1 MLLPQPKH
9 MPDAFQKLLNFWSD
23 QGLVPQ
29 KNGDGDKDKVF
40 LKWQVRNQNGEFW
53 GGFAILLTPKSPAIS
68 KVRAVLLE
76 IFGEVYWD
84 SSSNLVIVP
93 FVHASE
99 YRPKIQKLLVE
110 ILADFGAIA
119 TMPDKIENPTILD
132 SSAVWLG
139 KPIPLEKIHV
149 LLNFAFEKNIW
160 PLTAKKVSEASKVFD
175 IIGIKSKYQIKNF
188 QDFLSLCQ
196 ELPQAKIEALS
207 KFIPGFSDLL
217 APDISHILWQSLEA
231 PLKACLKTFFPWGD
245 FDEVSPPTSL
255 KIPTLVSI
263 ASEKL
268 LLLYLVREPVAQLKT
283 ASVAD
288 FFKKNGLLLT
298 TDQVTKCLK
307 DFAFTESS
315 GAKLSLE
322 YKIRGKNRVWV
333 MVRQMADGI
342 LNELSINPFYL

>member
-119 TMPDKIENPTILD
+119 TLYDKIETPTILD

-139 KPIPLEKIHV
+139 KPIPLEKKNII
-149 LLNFAFEKNIW
+149 LTFAFEKSVW
-160 PLTAKKVSEASKVFD
+160 PLTAKKVSEASKIFD
-175 IIGIKSKYQIKNF
+175 LLGIKSKYQIKTF
-188 QDFLSLCQ
+188 HDFLSLCQ
-196 ELPQAKIEALS
+196 ELPQAKIEHLS
-207 KFIPGFSDLL
+207 KII
-217 APDISHILWQSLEA
+217 PDISLLSDPTVSSLQWQALEA
-231 PLKACLKTFFPWGD
+231 PLKKFLKSHFPWGD
-245 FDEVSPPTSL
+245 FDDISPPIPL
-255 KIPTLVSI
+255 KIPTLVAI
-263 ASEKL
+263 DAENL
-268 LLLYLVREPVAQLKT
+268 LLLYLVREPATQLKT
-283 ASVAD
+283 VTVTE
-288 FFKKNGLLLT
+288 FFKKHGVLLT
-298 TDQVTKCLK
+298 TDQVTTCLK
-307 DFAFTESS
+307 NFVFTEAT
-315 GAKLSLE
+315 GAKIRLE
-322 YKIRGKNRVWV
+322 YKIRGKTRVWV
-333 MVRQMADGI
+333 IVRQGADGS